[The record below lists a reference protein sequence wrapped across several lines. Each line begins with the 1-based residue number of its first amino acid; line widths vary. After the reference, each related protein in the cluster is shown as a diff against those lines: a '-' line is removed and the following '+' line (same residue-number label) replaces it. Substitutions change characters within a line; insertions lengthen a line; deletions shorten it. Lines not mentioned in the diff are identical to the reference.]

1 MLNIWDNGRRNLC
14 VHLVTKLVLSYTI
27 WYGLF
32 GNDEVGG
39 PNPPSSSTAKAPRSL
54 TAGLFSLSKNSP
66 NWGVFGI
73 MGGERMCVCVGGVKR
88 WTNGEKTRGEM
99 W

>member
-54 TAGLFSLSKNSP
+54 TAGLFCP
-66 NWGVFGI
+66 
-73 MGGERMCVCVGGVKR
+73 
-88 WTNGEKTRGEM
+88 RGEAGKNLHKNGLVILFKK
-99 W
+99 